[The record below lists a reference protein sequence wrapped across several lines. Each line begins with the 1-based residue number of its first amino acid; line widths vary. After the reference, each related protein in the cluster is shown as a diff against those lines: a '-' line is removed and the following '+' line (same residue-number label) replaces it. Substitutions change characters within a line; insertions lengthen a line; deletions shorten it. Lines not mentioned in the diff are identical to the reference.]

1 MWLTLLTLLRK
12 DLGRLLRCWNCFAIV
27 ILLFRVLSASSKL
40 GFSLSSSLPPQRVP
54 APLPSSS
61 LGLQKLLS
69 SLAFFL
75 LIRHVTFCLC
85 WCCKSLLIIFFY
97 ELQRNVIKD
106 SFKGLI
112 YLFQFFFYKPIST
125 CKSFSNFERCKLNIN
140 KVKVYFSRP
149 VFTSMLATSSP
160 LPAQLLPM
168 TTASAQLKPWIARN
182 LWCWLVILKFLMQLF
197 SPVPASPLP
206 PFFLFNNYLP
216 FKSFPPLSMNNN
228 WFPKG
233 REDTLN
239 SFQPF
244 CFHLCSCPPFSSLQM
259 MGR

>member
-85 WCCKSLLIIFFY
+85 WCSKSLLILFFLWITEKCY
-97 ELQRNVIKD
+97 QGQFQGFNI
-106 SFKGLI
+106 SFSV
-112 YLFQFFFYKPIST
+112 FFYKPIST

-168 TTASAQLKPWIARN
+168 TTASAQLKPWIARD
-182 LWCWLVILKFLMQLF
+182 LWCWLVILKFLIQLF
-197 SPVPASPLP
+197 SPVPTSPLP

-239 SFQPF
+239 CFQPF
-244 CFHLCSCPPFSSLQM
+244 CFHLCSCTPFSSLQM